1 MLERDKTALI
11 NQYIER
17 YNAFNIEGMLS
28 LFDDSIVFENES
40 NGEVNVRAEGKQ
52 EFEDLANESA
62 KLFSQRKQTVT
73 HCIVNDTM
81 AQIGIDYLGV
91 LAVDLPNGLK
101 EGDELKVQGK
111 SYFEFKNDKISYIKD
126 VS

>member
-1 MLERDKTALI
+1 MLEREKATLI
-11 NQYIER
+11 NQYIES
-17 YNAFNIEGMLS
+17 YNDFNIGGMLS

-52 EFEDLANESA
+52 EFENLANESA
-62 KLFSQRKQTVT
+62 KLFSQRNQTVT
-73 HCIVNDTM
+73 NLIINDTT
-81 AQIGIDYLGV
+81 AQVDIDYLGV
-91 LAVDLPNGLK
+91 LAVDLSNGLK
-101 EGDELKVQGK
+101 EGDALTTQGK

>member
-81 AQIGIDYLGV
+81 AQIDIDYLGV